1 MSDILKAGVVGDP
14 IAHSMSPMIH
24 RAWLEAAGIAGSYEP
39 FHVAAPNFAAFVAGS
54 KGGDLRGLNVTLPHK
69 EQALALADESS
80 LVARRSGAANLLLF
94 RDDGSIEARNTDGI
108 GLLAAFA
115 EQAPDLE
122 LKTGPV
128 VVLGAGGAA
137 RGAVAALADHGVV
150 QVRVVNRT
158 LARAEEIASAIPP
171 ARAYALSDVAKAFE
185 DAVAVVNATSAGLG
199 GTGDLD
205 LPLEALPETAV
216 LMDMVYKPLRTG
228 LMARAEARGLRT
240 VDGLAMLVGQAVPS
254 FEAFY
259 GVPPPKSVD
268 VRRLCLAALGEV
280 ALGEKA

>member
-1 MSDILKAGVVGDP
+1 MTEILKAGVVGDP

-24 RAWLEAAGIAGSYEP
+24 RAWLKTAGIAGTYEP
-39 FHVAAPNFAAFVAGS
+39 FHVTSPTFATFVAGL
-54 KGGDLRGLNVTLPHK
+54 KGGDIRGLNVTLPHK

-115 EQAPDLE
+115 EQAPALDLR
-122 LKTGPV
+122 TGPV

-137 RGAVAALADHGVV
+137 KGAVAALVDHGVV

-158 LARAEEIASAIPP
+158 LARAEEIASAIPHT
-171 ARAYALSDVAKAFE
+171 RAYAMGDVAEAFKG
-185 DAVAVVNATSAGLG
+185 AAAVVNATSAGLG

-205 LPLEALPETAV
+205 LPLEGLPQTAV
-216 LMDMVYKPLRTG
+216 LMDMVYKPLKTR
-228 LMARAEARGLRT
+228 LIARAETRGLRT
-240 VDGLAMLVGQAVPS
+240 VDGLAMLIGQAAPS

-259 GVPPPKSVD
+259 GVPPPRGVD
-268 VRRLCLAALGEV
+268 VRGLCLAALGED
-280 ALGEKA
+280 A